1 MSDTAVKKC
10 WPWSHNWTKWILREG
25 VFSSS
30 FAKDFD
36 VLVQERHCTVCGFS
50 QIERVRGR

>member
-30 FAKDFD
+30 FTKDFD